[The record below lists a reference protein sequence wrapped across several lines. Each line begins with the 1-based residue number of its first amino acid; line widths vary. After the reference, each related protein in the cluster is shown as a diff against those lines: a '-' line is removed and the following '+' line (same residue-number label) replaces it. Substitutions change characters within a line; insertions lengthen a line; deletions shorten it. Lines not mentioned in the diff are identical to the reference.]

1 MKILKALFLGA
12 TALACAG
19 LPASAGEP
27 FVMKS
32 GETVNLS
39 TVWWIANCRSLLK
52 GPMTVEI
59 LDGPP
64 EITAAIHEQD
74 VIAHTSNCANP
85 VKGGMLTLTAAKDI
99 KEKIHAEV
107 VLRVKYP
114 TQDGDRQK
122 SFDLDAVVVP

>member
-107 VLRVKYP
+107 VLRVKYA

>member
-1 MKILKALFLGA
+1 MKVSIALIVVAVG
-12 TALACAG
+12 LACVS
-19 LPASAGEP
+19 LPARAAETL
-27 FVMKS
+27 VMKS

-39 TVWWIANCRSLLK
+39 AVWWIANCRSLLK

-74 VIAHTSNCANP
+74 VVAHTSNCANP

-99 KEKIHAEV
+99 KDKIHAEV
-107 VLRVKYP
+107 VLRVKFP

-122 SFDLDAVVVP
+122 SFDLDAIVVP